1 LQLCKFFWGERTEA
15 RMWPGLII
23 VQPPAFDDLSRFG
36 QASEQM
42 LVQALVAQA
51 AVEAY
56 MDPARAQGCKS
67 ADENPVAVIYPAFN
81 RSGVVRSEP

>member
-1 LQLCKFFWGERTEA
+1 VL
-15 RMWPGLII
+15 
-23 VQPPAFDDLSRFG
+23 
-36 QASEQM
+36 
-42 LVQALVAQA
+42 
-51 AVEAY
+51 VEAY